1 MTRQELAKV
10 ITEVIWSDFEAIQ
23 DCYIEDDKQRLE
35 DEMYEVLENFE

>member
-23 DCYIEDDKQRLE
+23 DCYIQDDKQRLE
-35 DEMYEVLENFE
+35 DEIYEVLDNME